1 MPSSLPSNPLP
12 SNPLGAAL
20 LISGIDTGIGKTLVT
35 SALAAYLQ
43 IHRAH
48 QRLAIFKPIQSGIGD
63 REWYAQRFALSQTL
77 EQIAPLWFKTPIAP
91 PLAAAAEGKE
101 VDLALI
107 WNAFQDLQSRYD
119 WILVEGVGSLGTP
132 ITAELTGADLAH
144 DWRLPTV
151 LVVPVRLGA
160 MGQAIAQ
167 VALAQKANVN
177 LRGFIL
183 SCSEACSA
191 EEMEQWVPIDLL
203 ESMTHQPVLGLL
215 PHLAAPTDLEQLAK
229 VAAQWNLETLLPTF
243 TFPITGSQTFA
254 SRA

>member
-1 MPSSLPSNPLP
+1 MPSS
-12 SNPLGAAL
+12 PLGAAL
-20 LISGIDTGIGKTLVT
+20 LISGTDTGIGKTLVM

-43 IHRAH
+43 IHRAY
-48 QRLAIFKPIQSGIGD
+48 QRLAIFKPIQSGSGD

-77 EQIAPLWFKTPIAP
+77 EQITPVWFKTPIAP
-91 PLAAAAEGKE
+91 PLAAAVEGKE

-107 WNAFQDLQSRYD
+107 WNAFQGLKSSYD

-160 MGQAIAQ
+160 IGQAIAQ
-167 VALAQKANVN
+167 VALAQKAKVN

-183 SCSEACSA
+183 SCSEACST
-191 EEMEQWVPIDLL
+191 EEVEQWTSIDLL
-203 ESMTHQPVLGLL
+203 ESMTQQPVLGLL
-215 PHLAAPTDLEQLAK
+215 PHLSDPTDLKQLAQA
-229 VAAQWNLETLLPTF
+229 AAQWNLETLLPALIR
-243 TFPITGSQTFA
+243 PVTGSQTFA
-254 SRA
+254 SKA

>member
-1 MPSSLPSNPLP
+1 MP

-20 LISGIDTGIGKTLVT
+20 LISGTDTGIGKTLVT

-43 IHRAH
+43 IHRAN
-48 QRLAIFKPIQSGIGD
+48 QRFAIFKPIQSGLGD
-63 REWYAQRFALSQTL
+63 REWYAHRFALSQTL
-77 EQIAPLWFKTPIAP
+77 EQITPLWFKTPIAP
-91 PLAAAAEGKE
+91 PLAAAAEGKA

-107 WNAFQDLQSRYD
+107 WNAFQDLQSRHD
-119 WILVEGVGSLGTP
+119 WVLVEGVGSLGTP

-160 MGQAIAQ
+160 IGQAIAQ

-183 SCSEACSA
+183 SCSEACST
-191 EEMEQWVPIDLL
+191 EEIEQWASIDLL
-203 ESMTHQPVLGLL
+203 ESIAHQPVLGLL
-215 PHLAAPTDLEQLAK
+215 PHLEDPTDLMQLAK
-229 VAAQWNLETLLPTF
+229 AAAQWNLETLLPAFYTSSNRV
-243 TFPITGSQTFA
+243 TNLCQ
-254 SRA
+254 

>member
-1 MPSSLPSNPLP
+1 MPSSTPS
-12 SNPLGAAL
+12 AATL
-20 LISGIDTGIGKTLVT
+20 LISGTDTGIGKTLVT

-43 IHRAH
+43 TYCPQ
-48 QRLAIFKPIQSGIGD
+48 QRLAIFKPIQAGIGD
-63 REWYAQRFALSQTL
+63 RDYYAQHFTL
-77 EQIAPLWFKTPIAP
+77 TQNPAQITPLYFNTPIAP

-101 VDLALI
+101 IDLTLI
-107 WNAFQDLQSRYD
+107 WRVFQDLQASHD
-119 WILVEGVGSLGTP
+119 WILVEGVGGLGSP

-160 MGQAIAQ
+160 IGQAITH

-183 SCSEACSA
+183 SCPEPCSVK
-191 EEMEQWVPIDLL
+191 EIEQWASIDLL
-203 ESMTHQPVLGLL
+203 ESMGQHPVLGIL
-215 PHLAAPTDLEQLAK
+215 PHLQDPTDLTQLAK
-229 VAAQWNLETLLPTF
+229 AATQWNLETLLPKTSMHLA
-243 TFPITGSQTFA
+243 PGIQTAA

>member
-1 MPSSLPSNPLP
+1 MSSTPPS
-12 SNPLGAAL
+12 AAL

-43 IHRAH
+43 LYRAN
-48 QRLAIFKPIQSGIGD
+48 QRLAIFKPIQSGTGD

-77 EQIAPLWFKTPIAP
+77 DQITPLWFETPIAP
-91 PLAAAAEGKE
+91 PLAAAAEGKA
-101 VDLALI
+101 VDLSLI
-107 WNAFQDLQSRYD
+107 WRAFQDLQCHYD

-183 SCSEACSA
+183 SCSEVCSA
-191 EEMEQWVPIDLL
+191 EEIEQWTSVDLL
-203 ESMTHQPVLGLL
+203 ESMTQQPVLGLL
-215 PHLAAPTDLEQLAK
+215 PHLSDPTDLIQLAK
-229 VAAQWNLETLLPTF
+229 AAAQWNLEALLPAFTLLA
-243 TFPITGSQTFA
+243 TGSKTFA